1 MFSGKKT
8 YQALKGCYERN
19 FNLFRQIYAF
29 QSFSDRLGPI
39 AARTDGDRIREYEKR
54 LADARKDGC
63 DVGSVNARTIDHWH
77 RTGWYNLFYARFASS
92 IWVAKYYVLINLS
105 CRWNGDPATTARVV
119 PRGPNGGTYRS
130 TGGEDSAEPDEE
142 PVADFSNS
150 SISSGN
156 IPQRTTSGSFSS
168 TKQSQSSKDPVYS
181 DPVTPNSTGSVA
193 SSSDQTLVNVSLP
206 QNMMAMCLEL
216 LQTQAK
222 QNVQRLEFMRRR
234 EEREERDSRQRLE
247 LEKTRQ
253 ERETAELELKKQ
265 TAEISQKSKLATDI
279 LSAPTV
285 DPQVKE
291 AASTY
296 LKHLFAI

>member
-1 MFSGKKT
+1 MS
-8 YQALKGCYERN
+8 
-19 FNLFRQIYAF
+19 FNKQF
-29 QSFSDRLGPI
+29 QSL
-39 AARTDGDRIREYEKR
+39 
-54 LADARKDGC
+54 
-63 DVGSVNARTIDHWH
+63 
-77 RTGWYNLFYARFASS
+77 
-92 IWVAKYYVLINLS
+92 
-105 CRWNGDPATTARVV
+105 
-119 PRGPNGGTYRS
+119 
-130 TGGEDSAEPDEE
+130 
-142 PVADFSNS
+142 
-150 SISSGN
+150 
-156 IPQRTTSGSFSS
+156 
-168 TKQSQSSKDPVYS
+168 KDPVYS
-181 DPVTPNSTGSVA
+181 DPVTPNSTGSVS

-216 LQTQAK
+216 LQTQAQ

-234 EEREERDSRQRLE
+234 EEREERDSRQRLD
-247 LEKTRQ
+247 LEKSRQ